1 MLCRFIVS
9 CPRVHL
15 SEGQLN
21 DHIKYQKFSPR
32 RRPNPNPNL
41 TLIQLELR
49 TSEPSDNWADTVM
62 SGSLYVSQRRTFMGV
77 ADARVLQV
85 GRPSCHPIQQC
96 QSTDRTGLVLP
107 HSEGRRS
114 KPATLLLA
122 MPFCPVQFSRTR
134 PSGNSV
140 QSLISSVQRLRG
152 LPRFLVPAIR
162 P

>member
-1 MLCRFIVS
+1 MREFYRLDDLPV
-9 CPRVHL
+9 
-15 SEGQLN
+15 
-21 DHIKYQKFSPR
+21 
-32 RRPNPNPNL
+32 
-41 TLIQLELR
+41 T
-49 TSEPSDNWADTVM
+49 
-62 SGSLYVSQRRTFMGV
+62 
-77 ADARVLQV
+77 
-85 GRPSCHPIQQC
+85 
-96 QSTDRTGLVLP
+96 QSNSVKALTGLVWFFLIP
-107 HSEGRRS
+107 EGRRS